1 MRENL
6 LGFTRQTRWP
16 WCVGKVL
23 AFGASSLTR
32 FFSADKVC
40 TMETGI
46 YRFSKKERTKSQVS
60 NITRLS
66 PCFTLFASPE
76 PSKCKFVLKMHNVR
90 NDFARKCHLKSQTS
104 KNSKINLLIYSH
116 SKKATCSKLIKSCMA
131 DAKTATKMSPGNVGL
146 KSLDKLEC
154 FWYLDCLYSP
164 RRTEISR
171 GSQFWRFLTVLRVT

>member
-1 MRENL
+1 MRENYL
-6 LGFTRQTRWP
+6 VFTRQTRWP

-46 YRFSKKERTKSQVS
+46 YRFSKKKRTKSQVS

-76 PSKCKFVLKMHNVR
+76 PSKCKIVVKMHNVR
-90 NDFARKCHLKSQTS
+90 NDFATKCHLKSKTS
-104 KNSKINLLIYSH
+104 KNSKTNLLIYSH
-116 SKKATCSKLIKSCMA
+116 SKKVTCSKFIKCCKA
-131 DAKTATKMSPGNVGL
+131 DAKTATKMSPVNVGL
-146 KSLDKLEC
+146 SKI
-154 FWYLDCLYSP
+154 WYNKIWVFLMPLAFNVSA
-164 RRTEISR
+164 
-171 GSQFWRFLTVLRVT
+171 RFIHWNRSK